1 MNFLLL
7 LCSVFLD
14 WLLGDPHWMPHP
26 VRWMGRMIAALEP
39 RLRRIFPKSD
49 RGELAAGL
57 VLVLLVAGS
66 FGLGCAAVLAL
77 LRRTVP
83 AAAMV
88 LQVWLGYQLLAARSL
103 QVESMAVCPFLRR
116 GDLEGARRM
125 VGRIVGRDTGVLDEA
140 GVTKAAVETVAENT
154 SDGVIAPLFYMLI
167 GGVPLGMVY
176 KAINTMDSMV
186 GYRNEKYLYFG
197 RPAAR
202 VDDVANFIPARL
214 SGALMC
220 IAAGLM
226 PGFQGREAWKIFL
239 RDRKNHKSPNSAHTE
254 AACAGALDVELAGSN
269 YYFGTLVE
277 KPSIG
282 DAMRPVEAADIL
294 RANRLMYATAFLAMV
309 LFCGIPLLLSLA

>member
-1 MNFLLL
+1 MNFVLL

-39 RLRRIFPKSD
+39 RLRQVFPKSAQ
-49 RGELAAGL
+49 GELAAGV

-103 QVESMAVCPFLRR
+103 QVESMAVYPFLRR

-140 GVTKAAVETVAENT
+140 GVIKAAVETVAENT

-186 GYRNEKYLYFG
+186 GYRNEKYLCFG

-214 SGALMC
+214 SGVLMC
-220 IAAGLM
+220 LGAVIL
-226 PGFQGREAWKIFL
+226 PGFSRKGAWSIFL

-254 AACAGALDVELAGSN
+254 AACAGALGVQLAGDAV
-269 YYFGTLVE
+269 YFGRLVK
-277 KPSIG
+277 KPTIG
-282 DAMRPVEAADIL
+282 DNLQPVVVDDVSKAVQ
-294 RANRLMYATAFLAMV
+294 LMYATQILYLLAAGMIDFI
-309 LFCGIPLLLSLA
+309 L